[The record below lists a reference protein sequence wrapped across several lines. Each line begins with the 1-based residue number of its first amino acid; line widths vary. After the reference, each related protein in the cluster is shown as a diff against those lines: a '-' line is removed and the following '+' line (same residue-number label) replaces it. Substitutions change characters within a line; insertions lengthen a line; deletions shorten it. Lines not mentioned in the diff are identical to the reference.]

1 MPQAALSEL
10 ELIRRGQMADLGGDK
25 ADVRIS
31 TKDALH
37 ADWPHR
43 ASLTYA

>member
-1 MPQAALSEL
+1 MPRGALLEL
-10 ELIRRGQMADLGGDK
+10 ELIRRGQMSDLGGDK
-25 ADVRIS
+25 VDVRIS

-37 ADWPHR
+37 ADWPNR

>member
-1 MPQAALSEL
+1 MPLAALSEL
-10 ELIRRGQMADLGGDK
+10 ELIRKGQMADLGGDK
-25 ADVRIS
+25 ADARIP

-37 ADWPHR
+37 ADWPNR

>member
-1 MPQAALSEL
+1 MLRAALSEL

-31 TKDALH
+31 TKDARTQIGPAGH
-37 ADWPHR
+37 H
-43 ASLTYA
+43 

>member
-10 ELIRRGQMADLGGDK
+10 ELIKRAQMADLGGDK

-37 ADWPHR
+37 ADWPSR